1 MTNDAPVTEDE
12 LHAYVD
18 GVLSADRL
26 AAVESYLASHPDEAV
41 RVAAWRMQVACIRE
55 RWGDIVDEP
64 IPVRLRIE
72 NIALRAS
79 GMRRKLAMAASI
91 AFLIGAAVGWS
102 GHELLGIGSEA
113 RLARALADA
122 AIEAHSLYTAEVRHP
137 IEVKADEAHLVRWLS
152 RRVGSPLK
160 APDLAEE
167 GLKLLGGRLLPGPR
181 GPIALFMYEGSG
193 GERIT
198 LTYAR
203 AAPEGGTAFKWRAV
217 GDIGAVAWVEG
228 GIAVVL
234 AGPAERERMDRV
246 ARRVYAA
253 YEEPSPDRK

>member
-1 MTNDAPVTEDE
+1 MTDVFMTEDE
-12 LHAYVD
+12 LHAYAD
-18 GVLSADRL
+18 GALPADRV
-26 AAVESYLASHPDEAV
+26 AAVESYLAAHPDDAA
-41 RVAAWRMQVACIRE
+41 RVASWRAQSAEIRA
-55 RWGDIVDEP
+55 RWGSVGDET
-64 IPVRLRIE
+64 IPDRLRLE
-72 NIALRAS
+72 NVALRAS
-79 GMRRKLAMAASI
+79 GIRRRVAI
-91 AFLIGAAVGWS
+91 AAVLALVVGAGAGWIAR
-102 GHELLGIGSEA
+102 EQAGIA
-113 RLARALADA
+113 DDRRIAIALADA